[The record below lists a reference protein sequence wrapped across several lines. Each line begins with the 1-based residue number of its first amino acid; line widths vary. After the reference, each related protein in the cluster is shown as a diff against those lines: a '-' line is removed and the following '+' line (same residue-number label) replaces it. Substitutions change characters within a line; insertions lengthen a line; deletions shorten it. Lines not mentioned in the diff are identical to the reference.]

1 MVGSGQ
7 PIPLLG
13 APNTASAGTN
23 PFRPSK
29 RIRPPMSPLATL
41 NAAFANHRLIFL
53 AGSGISRASGLPAAD
68 QLLRQTLDLVLPEA
82 CTEEARQRLAQ
93 LQPELVYEA
102 IIRMGGDRRC
112 LLLWTALGRAAQNR
126 VGITIQPNAIHRL
139 LVKYSHDA
147 GVPLVTPNFDV
158 MFEQAAR
165 AQNIPFRVYL
175 PHDPPPHD
183 LSELAIC
190 KIHGSI
196 ETSDGA
202 CDTETIWTTASE
214 IATFNA
220 PWMKFLNE
228 QARGRQWCFAGYSGR
243 DIDLLPHLAGAA
255 HGGPPIIWIDHF
267 DEGAPVTANARQT
280 NAMLVEGFPC
290 QVFADLGKCPPAPDA
305 EPPDLTPLLADL
317 AREFRREVA
326 FTAAQRTLLHAILIQ
341 HVGSTQEALSILD
354 RIDDGAFH
362 ALPARSQIEY
372 LGMRANCHHEMSRY
386 QQLGSCGLRMARY
399 GRQDVSALI
408 HGLIIHAESLRMRL
422 PADAYYPETGYALH
436 LARLTVVV
444 YFLLVAGLVGLCLLV
459 TGKRLE
465 GLAPAIRHTVIEH
478 GVRFLAIVQRVVQ
491 RRARR
496 PHTLAGRFLRRAW
509 HTIYETSHHHG
520 YAAGMANAGKFLA
533 RIAPGE
539 GPGDAW
545 RIYTLFAQ
553 KTGIELLSRNE
564 ADAALER
571 GDFAAA
577 LTGYQE
583 YGAMALQNGNLLNG
597 VKAMLG
603 SFRVRELQS
612 PTPVTSEEEINRL
625 TELSRQVE
633 GRLWQHHFQK
643 IIAHIRRCFIVRVTP
658 EASAPP
664 DLPSLSIEE

>member
-1 MVGSGQ
+1 
-7 PIPLLG
+7 
-13 APNTASAGTN
+13 
-23 PFRPSK
+23 
-29 RIRPPMSPLATL
+29 MSPLATL

-53 AGSGISRASGLPAAD
+53 AGSGISRASGLPSAD

-82 CTEEARQRLAQ
+82 CDDETRQRLSQ

-102 IIRMGGDRRC
+102 IIRMGGDRGC
-112 LLLWTALGRAAQNR
+112 LRLWTVLGSEVQHRA
-126 VGITIQPNAIHRL
+126 GIRIQPNDIHRL
-139 LVKYSHDA
+139 LVTYSHAA

-165 AQNIPFRVYL
+165 ELGIPFRVYL
-175 PHDPPPHD
+175 PHDPPPYD

-196 ETSDGA
+196 ETSAGA

-220 PWMKFLNE
+220 PWIKFLTA
-228 QARGRQWCFAGYSGR
+228 QAQGRQWCFVGYSGR

-255 HGGPPIIWIDHF
+255 LESLPIIWIDHF
-267 DEGAPVTANARQT
+267 GAESPVTANARQT
-280 NAMLVEGFPC
+280 NAMLVEGFPADI
-290 QVFADLGKCPPAPDA
+290 FAQLGKYVPSPPAA
-305 EPPDLTPLLADL
+305 PPDLASLLAEL
-317 AREFRREVA
+317 AFEFRREVV
-326 FTAAQRTLLHAILIQ
+326 FTAAQRTLLHAILVPHI
-341 HVGSTQEALSILD
+341 GSTQGALTILD
-354 RIDDGAFH
+354 RIGVDEFH

-372 LGMRANCHHEMSRY
+372 LRMRANCHHEMSRY

-520 YAAGMANAGKFLA
+520 YAAGMANAGKFLS

-539 GPGDAW
+539 GPDDAW

-553 KTGIELLSRNE
+553 KTGIELLHRNK

-577 LTGYQE
+577 LTGYQK

-612 PTPVTSEEEINRL
+612 PSPVTSEEEINRL

-658 EASAPP
+658 EAIAPP